1 MVKQNTKVGI
11 IRMRIA
17 KVDKNQPEIVAA
29 LRKVGAVVKHTH
41 TIKNLF
47 DILVFH
53 KGKIYCVEIKD
64 SKQPKS
70 KKRLTPGEEQ
80 CRSDMESVGVK
91 YWVIESIEEALE
103 MINVK

>member
-1 MVKQNTKVGI
+1 
-11 IRMRIA
+11 MRIA
-17 KVDKNQPEIVAA
+17 RVDNNQPEIVAA
-29 LRKVGAVVKHTH
+29 LRKAGAVVKHTH

-70 KKRLTPGEEQ
+70 KRRLTTGEEQ
-80 CRSDMESVGVK
+80 CRSDMEGAGVK
-91 YWVIESIEEALE
+91 YWVITSAEGALK
-103 MINVK
+103 MIAQK